1 MREPAPPSTLKPAF
15 PPQRSAPGSPAAP
28 SQIPKTPPSLYSL
41 PLLFLQRFARVPQR
55 KFQRLPRHA
64 LHKRPDCPT
73 HSRRNPPRQRNRFD
87 LHVQPAIALL
97 VAPIRIQPP
106 QKSMFLIRRQRSLLR
121 CSSVL
126 NFRNLRAPRNAPPM
140 PCIESS
146 VRHVIRHIQHD
157 REHVLLLD

>member
-15 PPQRSAPGSPAAP
+15 PPQRSATGSPAAP
-28 SQIPKTPPSLYSL
+28 SQIPKTPPSLYSF

-73 HSRRNPPRQRNRFD
+73 QSRRNPPRQRNRID

-97 VAPIRIQPP
+97 VVLFR
-106 QKSMFLIRRQRSLLR
+106 FLLSLFSL
-121 CSSVL
+121 
-126 NFRNLRAPRNAPPM
+126 FFFW
-140 PCIESS
+140 
-146 VRHVIRHIQHD
+146 
-157 REHVLLLD
+157 